1 VGNACGP
8 MNMGHC
14 VLKGVHNECE
24 YGILAAGSVGNA
36 CGHVNMGHCVLK
48 RLHNAYGNVNM
59 GH

>member
-1 VGNACGP
+1 
-8 MNMGHC
+8 MGHC